1 MMQEV
6 ANSQKYENSQIKMG
20 SIVPLGDGAVGK
32 SVISKLLINKLFTI
46 DKSDYLSILE
56 DTKKSTNIEMQFGYS
71 KYDQDG
77 VDYSV
82 SMQYYIF
89 PGQVQKESSRTVTFG
104 EIMDIFKFFPALKNV
119 KVLLLMYDVT
129 RIYTLKS
136 LENWLNVS
144 IKNEWV
150 HEDSL
155 ILLLSNKVDIQV
167 PEQDYIDQ
175 ILGGIYKI
183 LQNHSINI
191 KVHNIR
197 SINTSCKTLEGLRE
211 VYESIVEHIA
221 HT

>member
-1 MMQEV
+1 MQEV
-6 ANSQKYENSQIKMG
+6 ANSQKYERSHVKMG

-32 SVISKLLINKLFTI
+32 SVISKLLINKLFTR
-46 DKSDYLSILE
+46 DKSDYLSVLE

-77 VDYSV
+77 IDYSV

-89 PGQVQKESSRTVTFG
+89 PGQVQKESSRTVTFS
-104 EIMDIFKFFPALKNV
+104 EIMNIFKFFPALKNV
-119 KVLLLMYDVT
+119 KVLLLMYDVS

-144 IKNEWV
+144 IKSKWV
-150 HEDSL
+150 HEESL
-155 ILLLSNKVDIQV
+155 ILLLSNKVDIQI
-167 PEQDYIDQ
+167 PDQNYIDQ
-175 ILGGIYKI
+175 ILGGIYNI
-183 LQNHSINI
+183 LQSHGINI

-197 SINTSCKTLEGLRE
+197 SINTSCKTLEGIRE

>member
-1 MMQEV
+1 MMQEIS
-6 ANSQKYENSQIKMG
+6 NSQKIENSKIKMG

-71 KYDQDG
+71 KYDQNG
-77 VDYSV
+77 VDYSI

-89 PGQVQKESSRTVTFG
+89 PGQVQKVSSRTVTFD
-104 EIMDIFKFFPALKNV
+104 EINDIFKFFPALKNV
-119 KVLLLMYDVT
+119 KVLLLMHDVS

-155 ILLLSNKVDIQV
+155 VLLLSNKVDIQV
-167 PEQDYIDQ
+167 PDQSYIDQ
-175 ILGGIYKI
+175 ILGGINNI
-183 LQNHSINI
+183 LQSNGIDI

-197 SINTSCKTLEGLRE
+197 SRNTSCKTLEGIRE
-211 VYESIVEHIA
+211 VYDNIVEHIA